1 MPVPFRLGGGSGFY
15 NNVPVSAPA
24 LSDNFETLLN
34 EGRLPSRNMAPIN
47 TWATLNK
54 QNLGLAGKN
63 LFNQVVSN
71 PGALRPENWSLMQQ
85 PGYDPMQSIGGHNF
99 QAQQMIGAF
108 TGQGINLQDDTG
120 QVSLTPGGLT
130 LNSVNNWSATLGP
143 TGAAAQVGPFSVE
156 GGWSGDKYIKG
167 GFRFGGQPGMAPM
180 NIKPISIVEPGI
192 NSYDT
197 VDPTSDIQKLKEQ
210 TISNYQQQNPY
221 WYRP

>member
-15 NNVPVSAPA
+15 NGAAVSAPA

-71 PGALRPENWSLMQQ
+71 PVALT
-85 PGYDPMQSIGGHNF
+85 PGYDPMQGIGGHNP

-120 QVSLTPGGLT
+120 RVSLTPGGLT
-130 LNSVNNWSATLGP
+130 LNSVNNWSTTLRP

-167 GFRFGGQPGMAPM
+167 GFRFGGQPSMAPM
-180 NIKPISIVEPGI
+180 DMKPMSIVGPGM
-192 NSYDT
+192 NSYDM
-197 VDPTSDIQKLKEQ
+197 VNPTSDVQKLKEQ

>member
-15 NNVPVSAPA
+15 NGVPVSAPA

-71 PGALRPENWSLMQQ
+71 PAALT
-85 PGYDPMQSIGGHNF
+85 PGYDSMQGIGGHNP
-99 QAQQMIGAF
+99 QAQQMIGVL
-108 TGQGINLQDDTG
+108 TGQGINLQDNTG

-167 GFRFGGQPGMAPM
+167 GFRFNGQPDMAPINM
-180 NIKPISIVEPGI
+180 KPISIVGPGI
-192 NSYDT
+192 NSYDM
-197 VDPTSDIQKLKEQ
+197 VDPASAVQKLKEQ

>member
-1 MPVPFRLGGGSGFY
+1 MPVPFRLGGGFGFY
-15 NNVPVSAPA
+15 NGVPVSAPA
-24 LSDNFETLLN
+24 LSDKFETLLN
-34 EGRLPSRNMAPIN
+34 EGRLPSNNMAPIN

-54 QNLGLAGKN
+54 KNLGLAGKG

-71 PGALRPENWSLMQQ
+71 PVALT
-85 PGYDPMQSIGGHNF
+85 PGYDPMQGIGGHNP
-99 QAQQMIGAF
+99 QAQQMISAL
-108 TGQGINLQDDTG
+108 TRQGINLQDDTG

-130 LNSVNNWSATLGP
+130 LNSVNNWSATLRP

-167 GFRFGGQPGMAPM
+167 GFRFGGQPDMAPM
-180 NIKPISIVEPGI
+180 DMKPISIVGPGM
-192 NSYDT
+192 NSYDMF
-197 VDPTSDIQKLKEQ
+197 DPASDVQKLKEQ